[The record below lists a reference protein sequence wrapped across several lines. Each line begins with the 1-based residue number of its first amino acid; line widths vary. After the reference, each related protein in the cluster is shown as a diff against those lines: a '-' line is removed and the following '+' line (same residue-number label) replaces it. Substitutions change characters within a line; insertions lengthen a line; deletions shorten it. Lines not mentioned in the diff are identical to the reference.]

1 MRGPA
6 LLLVVLLAVA
16 LAQPGWQN
24 LRGEASRALSMV
36 SGGGLLEPSHVL
48 AALELNGR
56 FGTMIFLLFALAIL
70 GVFLA
75 LHSIR
80 RRRMEKK
87 SSQLKALVQTTDR
100 TPVLDAGEAYIVAQG
115 NARALKVFDDELK
128 KGYRGLCI
136 SRTHP
141 RKLKEG
147 YELRNATLVW
157 LTADEGA
164 DELRGLSVKVSKFV
178 YGRSKGIVLLDGLEY
193 LILQNDFPKVVKFL
207 QNIKDM
213 LQAKG
218 AKMLLPLDLHALVE
232 NQRALLTREF
242 KTL

>member
-6 LLLVVLLAVA
+6 LLLFLLLVA
-16 LAQPGWQN
+16 ALVPGGWEH
-24 LRGEASRALSMV
+24 LWGEAGRALSAA
-36 SGGGLLEPSHVL
+36 SGAGLLDPPRLLVDLQSD
-48 AALELNGR
+48 GR
-56 FGTMIFLLFALAIL
+56 FGTMIFLLFALAIMATL
-70 GVFLA
+70 LA
-75 LHSIR
+75 LHTLRLR
-80 RRRMEKK
+80 RNEKK

-100 TPVLDAGEAYIVAQG
+100 TPVLAPGEAYLVAQG

-141 RKLKEG
+141 RKLREA

-157 LTADEGA
+157 LSAEGGG
-164 DELRGLSVKVSKFV
+164 DELQDLSVKVSKFV
-178 YGRSKGIVLLDGLEY
+178 YGRTKGIVLLDGLEY
-193 LILQNDFPKVVKFL
+193 LILQNDFPRVMKFL

-213 LQAKG
+213 LQARG
-218 AKMLLPLDLHALVE
+218 AKMLLPVDLHALVE
-232 NQRALLTREF
+232 GQRALLTREF

>member
-1 MRGPA
+1 MRGPF
-6 LLLVVLLAVA
+6 LLLVLLLASA
-16 LAQPGWQN
+16 LVQPSWEN
-24 LRGEASRALSMV
+24 LRGEPSRVLSGV
-36 SGGGLLEPSHVL
+36 SDGGLLDPPRVL
-48 AALELNGR
+48 ADFQSDGR

-70 GVFLA
+70 AIFLG
-75 LHSIR
+75 LQSIR
-80 RRRMEKK
+80 RRRLEKK

-141 RKLKEG
+141 RKLREG

-157 LTADEGA
+157 LTTDGGGDA
-164 DELRGLSVKVSKFV
+164 LQGLSVKVSKFV
-178 YGRSKGIVLLDGLEY
+178 YAKPKGIVLIDGLEY
-193 LILQNDFPKVVKFL
+193 LIVQNDFPKVMKFL
-207 QNIKDM
+207 QNLKDM